1 MLVEEPRKK
10 ALASSVERSGLLI
23 TKDTESI
30 EVLEEKADCPFTG
43 GRARDAD
50 ERGFGA
56 S

>member
-1 MLVEEPRKK
+1 MN
-10 ALASSVERSGLLI
+10 
-23 TKDTESI
+23 
-30 EVLEEKADCPFTG
+30 EKTTGDAFDPFTG